1 MYNILIIED
10 EIKLRDELR
19 IFLENNG
26 YTVNYVI
33 DFKDVLE
40 IIQNNNYDLIL
51 LDINLPNING
61 EYLCKEIRKFSSI
74 PIIIVTSKNTII
86 DEVVSINYGA
96 DDFITKPYNVDVLLA
111 RIERLLQRVNNS
123 DNVIKYLNL
132 ELNVSKGIIMVNNK
146 VMDLSKNEIKI
157 LYFLLKR
164 KGSIVSRD
172 EIINYLW
179 DNEAYVDDNTLTVN
193 INRLRNK
200 LNNMG
205 TNDIIKTKRGIGYI
219 IL

>member
-1 MYNILIIED
+1 MKKILICLIAVLCLTGCGIAGGSKNSFDDLSTIIYGENK
-10 EIKLRDELR
+10 IKL
-19 IFLENNG
+19 
-26 YTVNYVI
+26 
-33 DFKDVLE
+33 
-40 IIQNNNYDLIL
+40 
-51 LDINLPNING
+51 
-61 EYLCKEIRKFSSI
+61 FS
-74 PIIIVTSKNTII
+74 
-86 DEVVSINYGA
+86 
-96 DDFITKPYNVDVLLA
+96 NV
-111 RIERLLQRVNNS
+111 QS
-123 DNVIKYLNL
+123 TNL